1 MHLVKPH
8 VFLRAE
14 EPLLLHNFFLALP
27 SQLFFLG
34 CFARPPQN
42 HLGFASR
49 VFSTSTVLMLKLRLK
64 CGCSSKP
71 SLCGLLDRPFTMK
84 FTKKNKFVLR
94 MRSFKNGNV
103 QSAALRCSPRP
114 EHQGPTLIPHDLTI
128 LSILVPKFP
137 ASCPLAHHEGYKAE
151 TLQQLTDR
159 RKHEGRVLSLAC
171 SMATWPSL
179 GPKILGW
186 ADIMKPQPPEWW
198 TNAVVDPL
206 SYLFGRECLS
216 WLATNYTL
224 CQDLSSDI
232 PHVRF
237 KFNLTNGPTKP

>member
-1 MHLVKPH
+1 M
-8 VFLRAE
+8 
-14 EPLLLHNFFLALP
+14 LLKTITLWSVGQSLHYEVH
-27 SQLFFLG
+27 Q
-34 CFARPPQN
+34 
-42 HLGFASR
+42 
-49 VFSTSTVLMLKLRLK
+49 
-64 CGCSSKP
+64 
-71 SLCGLLDRPFTMK
+71 
-84 FTKKNKFVLR
+84 KKIKFVLR
-94 MRSFKNGNV
+94 VRSFKNGNV

-114 EHQGPTLIPHDLTI
+114 EHQGPTLMPHDLTI
-128 LSILVPKFP
+128 LSILVPKFL

-179 GPKILGW
+179 GPKILGC

-198 TNAVVDPL
+198 TNADVDPL
-206 SYLFGRECLS
+206 SYLFGCECLS